1 MKQLF
6 SSIVLLI
13 VIVPLIDSLGV
24 AVVQAAENG
33 NFAGSVDIGGG
44 RKMYLKCSGR
54 GSPTAVLVGG
64 LRASADDWDISDKS
78 KPTVF
83 TGVAKFTRVC
93 VCDRP
98 GTPIGD
104 KPSRSDPVPQ
114 PTTAK
119 DAIADL
125 HALLSDAGEAG
136 PYVLVGHSYG
146 ALIVRLYASTYPKE
160 VSGLVLID
168 ALSESFR
175 MQRHHKNGRY
185 SEN

>member
-24 AVVQAAENG
+24 AVAQVAENG

-64 LRASADDWDISDKS
+64 LRASADDWDISDKY

-93 VCDRP
+93 DCVCHGSQNVEKTR
-98 GTPIGD
+98 
-104 KPSRSDPVPQ
+104 R
-114 PTTAK
+114 
-119 DAIADL
+119 
-125 HALLSDAGEAG
+125 
-136 PYVLVGHSYG
+136 
-146 ALIVRLYASTYPKE
+146 
-160 VSGLVLID
+160 
-168 ALSESFR
+168 
-175 MQRHHKNGRY
+175 
-185 SEN
+185 

>member
-1 MKQLF
+1 MKRSFRLDM
-6 SSIVLLI
+6 LLI

-54 GSPTAVLVGG
+54 GSPTAVLVAG

-83 TGVAKFTRVC
+83 TGVAKFTRAC

-114 PTTAK
+114 PTHSEGCRCRFARPAERRWRSWT
-119 DAIADL
+119 L
-125 HALLSDAGEAG
+125 RS
-136 PYVLVGHSYG
+136 VGHSYG
-146 ALIVRLYASTYPKE
+146 DLIVRLY
-160 VSGLVLID
+160 
-168 ALSESFR
+168 
-175 MQRHHKNGRY
+175 
-185 SEN
+185 